1 MPSKYSD
8 ELKAEVLADARLG
21 RPTSQI
27 GMERNLPRTTIQD
40 WIHDAKELARSE
52 NRDPLLFDGEYR
64 IAFMTQDLTEQAI
77 ESLKESGEPLHKY
90 LVPLNIVRGTAIDK
104 VLKQREQSQPQNL
117 AQLVIVVNAAAPLPE
132 PEIVIEGEIVDA
144 VQES

>member
-27 GMERNLPRTTIQD
+27 GLERNLPRTTIQD
-40 WIHDAKELARSE
+40 WIHHAKELARSE

-90 LVPLNIVRGTAIDK
+90 LVPLNIIRGTAIDK
-104 VLKQREQSQPQNL
+104 VMRQKEQSQPQNL
-117 AQLVIVVNAAAPLPE
+117 AQLVIVINANE
-132 PEIVIEGEIVDA
+132 PIKEPYYIEAEVKDA
-144 VQES
+144 